1 MASGSSSQHDSLMG
15 IPLILGSVAL
25 MTLADALIKSMS
37 DGISVWVIFW
47 GRAVVAIPL
56 LLAAAAL
63 FKWRLRPVRF
73 GWVMVRN
80 ASLALNWLLYYA
92 SLPFFDFSF
101 VAVIL
106 YLGPSI
112 ITILAAVFL
121 REPTG
126 WQQWLGTAL
135 GFAAIVVIVG
145 PGKVEITPLLLL
157 PLGGAF
163 FYALAMVLTRSHCQG
178 EAPAA
183 IALVL
188 QGQFL
193 AIGIAASVLMP
204 AGTPWAEA
212 MPFVFAPPSWPEAQ
226 DWTLLIILGV
236 LSVIYFMGVA
246 RAYQVTRAA
255 TVAVFDYAYMAFA
268 LLWGVVLLSE
278 TPGPTTYIGLVM
290 MTTAGILASR
300 RPKSVSATS

>member
-1 MASGSSSQHDSLMG
+1 MG

-37 DGISVWVIFW
+37 GGVSVWVIFW

-56 LLAAAAL
+56 LILAVAV
-63 FKWRLRPVRF
+63 FKWRLKPVRF
-73 GWVMVRN
+73 GWVMIRN

-112 ITILAAVFL
+112 ITIMAAVFL
-121 REPTG
+121 REPTS
-126 WQQWLGTAL
+126 WQQWAGVAL

-145 PGKVEITPLLLL
+145 PSPVEVTPLLLL

-163 FYALAMVLTRSHCQG
+163 FYAVAMVLTRSHCQG

-193 AIGIAASVLMP
+193 VVGVAASLLIP
-204 AGTPWAEA
+204 AGTAWGEA
-212 MPFVFAPPSWPEAQ
+212 MPFVFAPPSLPSGE
-226 DWTLLIILGV
+226 DWILLGILGG
-236 LSVIYFMGVA
+236 LSVVYFMGVA
-246 RAYQVTRAA
+246 RAYQVTRSA
-255 TVAVFDYAYMAFA
+255 TVAVFDYGYMAFA
-268 LLWGVVLLSE
+268 VLWGWVLLSE
-278 TPGPTTYIGLVM
+278 TPEPATYAGLAM
-290 MTTAGILASR
+290 MTVAGLLASR
-300 RPKSVSATS
+300 RPRGVSETS